1 MWQAVF
7 MDAQAAQRVANRV
20 GLATLPIGLV
30 LVAAP
35 TRAGLLLRVGEHPV
49 ALRVIGVLDLALVP
63 GLLLNGGRWQW
74 LAARAGLNMGIAAYC
89 LRLVR
94 REQAPGAVVAAVAML
109 TATVADTQAVVA
121 LHRVGGR

>member
-1 MWQAVF
+1 
-7 MDAQAAQRVANRV
+7 MDPETGQRSANRV
-20 GLATLPIGLV
+20 GLVTLPLGLA

-35 TRAGLLLRVGEHPV
+35 ARAGRLLRVGEHPV

-74 LAARAGLNMGIAAYC
+74 LTARAGLNVGIATYC

-94 REQAPGAVVAAVAML
+94 REQARGAVVAAAAMVM
-109 TATVADTQAVVA
+109 ATVADTQAIRA
-121 LHRVGGR
+121 LRRSAGA